1 MNLKT
6 FFSTLALS
14 TAMLT
19 LSNNTPVFAGEQSAA
34 LTVTGTPT
42 INLELKDTSRP
53 FVQLVSDVV
62 YAQVPDRGYT
72 NKAMTMHLVI
82 PQDKKPHPVILYING
97 GGFINA
103 NKDGYMQQW
112 LDLAEHGYVVASMTY
127 RVSPTS
133 TFPAPLED
141 VKSAVRF
148 LRANAEKFSI
158 DAKHIGVFGGSA
170 GGYLAAMAGTTNGVK
185 GFDKGENLNYSSDV
199 QAVVDVYG
207 VSDVTKIGADYNKDV
222 QKAHESAA
230 ATEALWVNGSPVF
243 GGKDGGIM
251 ANPEGAKAANPLTY
265 ISQKTAPFL
274 LMHGDAD
281 FVVSPSQ
288 TELLREEL
296 AKHNIEA
303 TRYLVKGAAH
313 GGPYWV
319 QPEVMDIVIA
329 FYDKHLKNE

>member
-1 MNLKT
+1 MNLKA
-6 FFSTLALS
+6 FLSTLALS

-19 LSNNTPVFAGEQSAA
+19 FSNNTPVFAGEQSSA
-34 LTVTGTPT
+34 LTVAGTPT
-42 INLELKDTSRP
+42 INLELKETSRP

-62 YAQVPDRGYT
+62 YAQVPDRGYA
-72 NKAMTMHLVI
+72 NKALTMHLVI
-82 PQDKKPHPVILYING
+82 PQDKKPHPVILYIN

-127 RVSPTS
+127 RVAPTS

-148 LRANAEKFSI
+148 LRANAKKFSI

-207 VSDVTKIGADYNKDV
+207 VSDVTKIGADYNKEV
-222 QKAHESAA
+222 QKTHESAA

-243 GGKDGGIM
+243 GGKDGGIN
-251 ANPEGAKAANPLTY
+251 ANPNGAKAANPLTY
-265 ISQKTAPFL
+265 ISKKTAPFL

-281 FVVSPSQ
+281 VLVSPSQ

>member
-1 MNLKT
+1 MNFKVIL
-6 FFSTLALS
+6 STLALT

-19 LSNNTPVFAGEQSAA
+19 FTHNTPVFASEQNAA
-34 LTVTGTPT
+34 PTIQGTPT
-42 INLELKDTSRP
+42 INLELKDSSRP
-53 FVQLVSDVV
+53 FVQLVSNVV

-72 NKAMTMHLVI
+72 NKPLTMHLVI

-127 RVSPTS
+127 RVAPTS

-148 LRANAEKFSI
+148 LRANAEKFHI

-185 GFDKGENLNYSSDV
+185 GFDKGENLSYSSDV

-207 VSDVTKIGADYNKDV
+207 VSDVTKIGADYSAAV
-222 QKAHESAA
+222 QKA
-230 ATEALWVNGSPVF
+230 
-243 GGKDGGIM
+243 
-251 ANPEGAKAANPLTY
+251 
-265 ISQKTAPFL
+265 APFL

-281 FVVSPSQ
+281 VLVSPSQ
-288 TELLREEL
+288 TELLRAEL

-319 QPEVMDIVIA
+319 QPEIMDIVIA
-329 FYDKHLKNE
+329 FYDKHLKK

>member
-1 MNLKT
+1 MNIKAIL
-6 FFSTLALS
+6 STLALS

-19 LSNNTPVFAGEQSAA
+19 FSNNTPAFAGEQTVA
-34 LTVTGTPT
+34 LTRTGTPT

-53 FVQLVSDVV
+53 FVQLVSNVV

-72 NKAMTMHLVI
+72 NKALTMHLVI

-103 NKDGYMQQW
+103 NKDDYMQQW

-127 RVSPTS
+127 RVAPTS

-158 DAKHIGVFGGSA
+158 DAQHIGVFGGSA

-185 GFDKGENLNYSSDV
+185 SFDKGDNLNYSSDV

-207 VSDVTKIGADYNKDV
+207 VSDVTKIGADYNKAV
-222 QKAHESAA
+222 QKTHESAA

-243 GGKDGGIM
+243 GGKDGGIN
-251 ANPEGAKAANPLTY
+251 ANPEGSKAANPLTY
-265 ISQKTAPFL
+265 ISKKTAPFL

-281 FVVSPSQ
+281 VLVSPSQ

-303 TRYLVKGAAH
+303 IRYLVKGAAH

-319 QPEVMDIVIA
+319 QPEIMDIVIA
-329 FYDKHLKNE
+329 FYDKHLKK

>member
-1 MNLKT
+1 MNIKAIL
-6 FFSTLALS
+6 STLALS
-14 TAMLT
+14 TTMLT
-19 LSNNTPVFAGEQSAA
+19 FSNNTPAFAGEQNVA
-34 LTVTGTPT
+34 LTRTGTPT

-53 FVQLVSDVV
+53 FVQLVSNVV

-72 NKAMTMHLVI
+72 NKALTMHLVI

-103 NKDGYMQQW
+103 NKDDYMQQW

-127 RVSPTS
+127 RVAPTS

-158 DAKHIGVFGGSA
+158 DAQHIGVFGGSA

-185 GFDKGENLNYSSDV
+185 SFDKGDNLNYSSDV

-207 VSDVTKIGADYNKDV
+207 VSDVTKIGADYNEAV
-222 QKAHESAA
+222 QKTHESAA

-243 GGKDGGIM
+243 GGKDGGIN
-251 ANPEGAKAANPLTY
+251 ANPEGSKAANPLTY
-265 ISQKTAPFL
+265 ISKKTAPFL

-281 FVVSPSQ
+281 VLVSPSQ

-296 AKHNIEA
+296 ANHNIEA
-303 TRYLVKGAAH
+303 IRYLVKGAAH

-319 QPEVMDIVIA
+319 QPEIMDIVIA
-329 FYDKHLKNE
+329 FYDKHLKK

>member
-1 MNLKT
+1 MHFKKIL
-6 FFSTLALS
+6 STLALS
-14 TAMLT
+14 TAVMAFAST
-19 LSNNTPVFAGEQSAA
+19 ASASTTETPAA
-34 LTVTGTPT
+34 PVKGTPT
-42 INLELKDTSRP
+42 INLELKNNTRP
-53 FVQLVSDVV
+53 FVQLVSNVV
-62 YAQVPDRGYT
+62 YAQVPDRGYV
-72 NKAMTMHLVI
+72 NKPLTMHLVI
-82 PQDKKPHPVILYING
+82 PHDKKPHPVILYING

-127 RVSPTS
+127 RVAPTS

-148 LRANAEKFSI
+148 LRANAERFHI

-185 GFDKGENLNYSSDV
+185 GFDKGENLKYSSDV

-207 VSDVTKIGADYNKDV
+207 VSDLNKIGDDYSEAV
-222 QKAHESAA
+222 QQTHRSAG

-243 GGKDGGIM
+243 GGKDGGIS
-251 ANPEGAKAANPLTY
+251 ANPEAAKAANPMTY
-265 ISQKTAPFL
+265 ISSKTAPFL

-281 FVVSPSQ
+281 ILVSPSQ
-288 TELLREEL
+288 TELLREAL
-296 AKHNIEA
+296 AEHNIEA

-313 GGPYWV
+313 GGPFWV
-319 QPEVMDIVIA
+319 QPEIMDIVIA
-329 FYDKHLKNE
+329 FYDKHLKQ

>member
-1 MNLKT
+1 MNIKAIL
-6 FFSTLALS
+6 STLALS

-19 LSNNTPVFAGEQSAA
+19 FSNNTPAFAGEQTVA
-34 LTVTGTPT
+34 LTRTGTPT

-53 FVQLVSDVV
+53 FVQLVSNLV

-72 NKAMTMHLVI
+72 NKALTMHLVI

-103 NKDGYMQQW
+103 NKDDYMQQW

-127 RVSPTS
+127 RVAPTS

-158 DAKHIGVFGGSA
+158 DAQHIGVFGGSA

-185 GFDKGENLNYSSDV
+185 SFDKGDNLNYSSDV

-207 VSDVTKIGADYNKDV
+207 VSDVTKIGADYNKAV
-222 QKAHESAA
+222 QKTHESAA

-243 GGKDGGIM
+243 GGKDGGIN
-251 ANPEGAKAANPLTY
+251 ANPEGSKAANPLTY
-265 ISQKTAPFL
+265 ISKKTAPFL

-281 FVVSPSQ
+281 VLVSPSQ

-303 TRYLVKGAAH
+303 IRYLVKGAAH

-319 QPEVMDIVIA
+319 QPEIMDIVIA
-329 FYDKHLKNE
+329 FYDKHLKK

>member
-1 MNLKT
+1 MQVKHFLT
-6 FFSTLALS
+6 TLALS
-14 TAMLT
+14 TAIMAFTSSASANEPAPL
-19 LSNNTPVFAGEQSAA
+19 PVK
-34 LTVTGTPT
+34 GTPT
-42 INLELKDTSRP
+42 INLELENNTRP
-53 FVQLVSDVV
+53 FVQFVSNVV
-62 YAQVPDRGYT
+62 YAQVPDRGYV
-72 NKAMTMHLVI
+72 NKPLTMHLVV

-103 NKDGYMQQW
+103 NKDGYIQQW

-127 RVSPTS
+127 RVAPTS

-148 LRANAEKFSI
+148 LRANADRFHI

-185 GFDKGENLNYSSDV
+185 GFDKGENLKYSSDV

-207 VSDVTKIGADYNKDV
+207 VSDVNKIGADYSEAV
-222 QKAHESAA
+222 QATHRSAG

-243 GGKDGGIM
+243 GGKDGGIN
-251 ANPEGAKAANPLTY
+251 ANPEGARVANPLTY
-265 ISQKTAPFL
+265 VSSKTAPFL

-281 FVVSPSQ
+281 TLVSPSQ
-288 TELLREEL
+288 TELLREAL

-313 GGPYWV
+313 GGAFWV
-319 QPEVMDIVIA
+319 QPEIMDIVIA
-329 FYDKHLKNE
+329 FYDKHLKQ

>member
-1 MNLKT
+1 MNFKAIL
-6 FFSTLALS
+6 STLAL
-14 TAMLT
+14 TTTMLT
-19 LSNNTPVFAGEQSAA
+19 FTHNTPVFASEQNAA
-34 LTVTGTPT
+34 PAIQGTPT

-53 FVQLVSDVV
+53 FVQLVSNVV

-72 NKAMTMHLVI
+72 NKPLTMHLVI

-127 RVSPTS
+127 RVAPTS

-148 LRANAEKFSI
+148 LRANAEKFHI

-185 GFDKGENLNYSSDV
+185 GFDKGENLSYSSDV

-207 VSDVTKIGADYNKDV
+207 VSDVTKIGADYSTAV
-222 QKAHESAA
+222 QKAHNSAA

-265 ISQKTAPFL
+265 ILSL
-274 LMHGDAD
+274 IH
-281 FVVSPSQ
+281 
-288 TELLREEL
+288 
-296 AKHNIEA
+296 I
-303 TRYLVKGAAH
+303 
-313 GGPYWV
+313 
-319 QPEVMDIVIA
+319 
-329 FYDKHLKNE
+329 

>member
-1 MNLKT
+1 MNIKAIL
-6 FFSTLALS
+6 STLALS

-19 LSNNTPVFAGEQSAA
+19 FSNNTPAFAGEQNVA
-34 LTVTGTPT
+34 LTRTGTPT

-53 FVQLVSDVV
+53 FVQLVSNVV

-72 NKAMTMHLVI
+72 NKALTMHLVI

-103 NKDGYMQQW
+103 NKDDYMQQW

-127 RVSPTS
+127 RVAPTS

-158 DAKHIGVFGGSA
+158 DAQHIGVFGGSA

-185 GFDKGENLNYSSDV
+185 SFDKGDNLNYSSDV

-207 VSDVTKIGADYNKDV
+207 VSDVTKIGADYNKAV
-222 QKAHESAA
+222 QKTHESAA

-243 GGKDGGIM
+243 GGKDGGIN
-251 ANPEGAKAANPLTY
+251 ANPEGSKAANPLTY
-265 ISQKTAPFL
+265 ISKKTAPFL

-281 FVVSPSQ
+281 VLVSPSQ

-303 TRYLVKGAAH
+303 IRYLVKGAAH

-319 QPEVMDIVIA
+319 QPEIMDIVIA
-329 FYDKHLKNE
+329 FYDKHLKK

>member
-1 MNLKT
+1 MNYKAI
-6 FFSTLALS
+6 FSTLALS
-14 TAMLT
+14 TALLT
-19 LSNNTPVFAGEQSAA
+19 LTNNATAFANEQPTSA
-34 LTVTGTPT
+34 VKGTPT
-42 INLELKDTSRP
+42 INLELKNNTRP
-53 FVQLVSDVV
+53 FVQLVSNVV

-72 NKAMTMHLVI
+72 NKPLTMHLVI
-82 PQDKKPHPVILYING
+82 PQDKKMHPVILYING

-127 RVSPTS
+127 RVAPTS

-148 LRANAEKFSI
+148 LRANAQKFHI
-158 DAKHIGVFGGSA
+158 DADHVGVFGGSA

-185 GFDKGENLNYSSDV
+185 VFDKGENLNYSSDV

-207 VSDVTKIGADYNKDV
+207 VSDVNKIGADYSEAV
-222 QKAHESAA
+222 QKTHASAA

-243 GGKDGGIM
+243 GGKDGGIA
-251 ANPEGAKAANPLTY
+251 ANPEGAKKANPLTY
-265 ISQKTAPFL
+265 ISRKTAPFL

-281 FVVSPSQ
+281 VLVSPSQ
-288 TELLREEL
+288 TELLREAL
-296 AKHNIEA
+296 AEHNIEA

-313 GGPYWV
+313 GGPFWV
-319 QPEVMDIVIA
+319 QPEIMDIVIS
-329 FYDKHLKNE
+329 FYDKHLKK